1 MSKKLNEKK
10 IAFLAT
16 DGFEQVELTKPWD
29 AIKGQGATVELVSLE
44 SGEIQGVHHDEKGDK
59 FKVDKTLD
67 EVSVADYDG
76 LVLPGGVFNPDA
88 LRMNEK
94 AVSFVREF
102 FNQHKPVAAICHG
115 PWLLVEADVV
125 KGRKV
130 TSWPSVSTDLK
141 NAGAIWVDEEC
152 VCDQG
157 LVTSRNPDDI
167 PAFCDKAIE
176 EFAEGKHALQ
186 TA

>member
-1 MSKKLNEKK
+1 MKKLKGKK

-16 DGFEQVELTKPWD
+16 DGFEQVERVKPWE
-29 AIKGQGATVELVSLE
+29 AIEEAGAEVELVSLE
-44 SGEIQGVHHDEKGDK
+44 KGEIQGVHHDEKGDK
-59 FKVDKTLD
+59 FKVDKTVD
-67 EVSVADYDG
+67 SVSAADYDG

-88 LRMNEK
+88 LRMNED
-94 AVSFVREF
+94 AVSFVQDF
-102 FNQHKPVAAICHG
+102 FEQHKPVAAICHG

-125 KGRKV
+125 QGRKV

-141 NAGAIWVDEEC
+141 NAGAKWVDEEC

-167 PAFCDKAIE
+167 PAFVEKAIE
-176 EFAEGKHALQ
+176 EFAEGRHSLQ